1 MPGNHAPKESDPVL
15 LVEWI
20 DLPIQVTERILGET
34 SHVFEGSPSLC
45 VVKRLL
51 GIVDELAE
59 VAISVFSKRSNQVK
73 LINNRKNVVDAR
85 S

>member
-20 DLPIQVTERILGET
+20 DLPIQVTKRILCET

-51 GIVDELAE
+51 CIVDELAE
-59 VAISVFSKRSNQVK
+59 VAIGVFGQRSNN
-73 LINNRKNVVDAR
+73 LNSLTIRNWTRP
-85 S
+85 